1 MSVAERLVWQIE
13 RQLYDPLS
21 ISLLSERC
29 AASPFHMA
37 RVFRTV
43 TGLSP
48 MTYVRARRLSE
59 AAKRLASGKDDIL
72 TIALDAQ
79 FGSHEAFTRAF
90 TRYFG
95 VLPSSVRQART
106 IADLE
111 LMEPLKMKKDL
122 IVNVAK
128 PEIRERDGFRV
139 IGMSK
144 QASVETTSTI
154 PPLWQA
160 FAARYTELG
169 DAINNPSYGVS
180 WDGDENGNFRYLA
193 GHEAGPDI
201 AVPDGMQEIL
211 IPKARYAVFTHSG
224 HISDIAKT
232 IYTIWNKALPD
243 EGLEPAETPDFELYD
258 QRFDASTGRGTVE
271 VWIPLK

>member
-1 MSVAERLVWQIE
+1 MSLAERLIWQIE
-13 RQLYDPLS
+13 RQLYDQLS
-21 ISLLSERC
+21 IRLLSERC
-29 AASPFHMA
+29 AASPYHMA
-37 RVFRTV
+37 RVFRSA

-48 MTYVRARRLSE
+48 MTYVRARRLTE
-59 AAKRLASGKDDIL
+59 AAKRLAGGKDDIL
-72 TIALDAQ
+72 TVALDAQ

-95 VLPSSVRQART
+95 VPPRSVRQART
-106 IADLE
+106 TADLK

-139 IGMSK
+139 VGMGIQS
-144 QASVETTSTI
+144 SVENTSAI

-160 FAARYTELG
+160 FSRRYTELG
-169 DAINNPSYGVS
+169 DAIHNPSYGVCC
-180 WDGDENGNFRYLA
+180 DGDENGNFRYLA
-193 GHEAGPDI
+193 GHEAGSDI
-201 AVPDGMQEIL
+201 AVPDGMEEVM
-211 IPKARYAVFTHSG
+211 IPRARYAVFTHDG

-232 IYTIWNKALPD
+232 IYTIWNKALSD

-258 QRFDASTGRGTVE
+258 QRFDAATGRGIVE
-271 VWIPLK
+271 IWIPVQ